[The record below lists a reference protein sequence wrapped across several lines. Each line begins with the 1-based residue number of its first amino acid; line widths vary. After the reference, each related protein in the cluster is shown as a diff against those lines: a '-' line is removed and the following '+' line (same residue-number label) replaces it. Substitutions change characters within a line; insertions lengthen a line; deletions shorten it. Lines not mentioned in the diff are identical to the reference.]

1 MIEPGVILMKAVRVQ
16 AFTQRPDDIGID
28 EVPLPEPAHGKIR
41 VRMLMCPVHPSDF
54 HFVRGIYYQ
63 ALERVIWNQGRTA
76 ADPRVCFDPG
86 RSNECPVPPY
96 TLGAAGVGI
105 VDASG
110 GGLLAKHLVGKR
122 VAVGGGGPPNGVWQE
137 FAIVNARRAVAV
149 PDSLP
154 DEQAAMYLANPISA
168 YVMVKEVLKVPR
180 NSWLLVTAAGSALGK
195 SVVRIGKRE
204 GFRTICVV
212 RSSANT
218 AELASLGAD
227 AVVET
232 DHVDLVTEVARLTGG
247 QGVRSALDC
256 VGGSLTGQVLRCL
269 GLNGQLVVYGTRADA
284 PIEFPA
290 RDLMMPLAQ
299 VTGFYLGN
307 WMAQQSPLRLLR
319 LLHAVK
325 RLTAEGVFETDVSGT
340 YPLEQV
346 SAAVAASIKPGRTGK
361 VMLRIGTR

>member
-28 EVPLPEPAHGKIR
+28 EVPLPEPAHGQIR

-96 TLGAAGVGI
+96 TLGAEGVGI

-122 VAVGGGGPPNGVWQE
+122 VAVGGVVHQTGVWQE

-168 YVMVKEVLKVPR
+168 YVMVKEVLEGAAQQLAAGHG
-180 NSWLLVTAAGSALGK
+180 SWLRARQERGSNRQARGFSNHLCRAFQRQHGRARVT
-195 SVVRIGKRE
+195 RR
-204 GFRTICVV
+204 
-212 RSSANT
+212 
-218 AELASLGAD
+218 
-227 AVVET
+227 
-232 DHVDLVTEVARLTGG
+232 
-247 QGVRSALDC
+247 
-256 VGGSLTGQVLRCL
+256 
-269 GLNGQLVVYGTRADA
+269 
-284 PIEFPA
+284 
-290 RDLMMPLAQ
+290 
-299 VTGFYLGN
+299 
-307 WMAQQSPLRLLR
+307 
-319 LLHAVK
+319 
-325 RLTAEGVFETDVSGT
+325 
-340 YPLEQV
+340 
-346 SAAVAASIKPGRTGK
+346 
-361 VMLRIGTR
+361 